1 MGRALSFP
9 IGYGEGGG
17 RSFRGAE
24 AAGGAR
30 SAAMGTRG
38 LKEAVVELQLGPAPG
53 SAQTEPAEGQPV
65 VILLGWAG
73 CQDKYLAKYSAIY
86 SQKGCT
92 VIRYT
97 APWRMVFFS
106 ETFGIRSLQTPAR
119 HLLELLFDY
128 SIEDRPVLFHV
139 FSNGGAM
146 LYRYILEALHTH
158 KSFKNLRV
166 AGTIF
171 DSAPGR
177 RNLQGGLRALATVLV
192 SMNALLRYFLLFTF
206 ASAAVVLRMLLYPLT
221 RFLHQSHY
229 DALLAAPSR
238 WPELYLYSQA
248 DLIIQASEVQ
258 LMADG
263 RQQLGVPV
271 KAVDFSDSPHVSHMR
286 LYPTYYRSLCT
297 TFLSDCVGGSPP

>member
-1 MGRALSFP
+1 TAQ
-9 IGYGEGGG
+9 
-17 RSFRGAE
+17 RG
-24 AAGGAR
+24 
-30 SAAMGTRG
+30 
-38 LKEAVVELQLGPAPG
+38 
-53 SAQTEPAEGQPV
+53 PAEGQPV

-97 APWRMVFFS
+97 APWRMIFFS

-119 HLLELLFDY
+119 RLLELLFDY
-128 SIEDRPVLFHV
+128 SVENRPVLFHV

-146 LYRYILEALHTH
+146 LYRYIIEALHTH
-158 KSFKNLRV
+158 KPFQNLRV

-177 RNLQGGLRALATVLV
+177 RNLRGGLRALATVLV
-192 SMNALLRYFLLFTF
+192 SMNVLLKYFLLFTF
-206 ASAAVVLRMLLYPLT
+206 ASMAVVLRILLYPLT
-221 RFLHQSHY
+221 RFIHESHY
-229 DALLAAPSR
+229 DALLKAPSR

-248 DLIIQASEVQ
+248 DLIIKASEVQ
-258 LMADG
+258 LMANA

-286 LYPTYYRSLCT
+286 VYPTYYHSLCT
-297 TFLSDCVGGSPP
+297 TFLSDCVGSSPP

>member
-1 MGRALSFP
+1 SSPERGR
-9 IGYGEGGG
+9 
-17 RSFRGAE
+17 
-24 AAGGAR
+24 
-30 SAAMGTRG
+30 
-38 LKEAVVELQLGPAPG
+38 
-53 SAQTEPAEGQPV
+53 AEGQPV

-106 ETFGIRSLQTPAR
+106 ETFGIRSLRTPAR
-119 HLLELLFDY
+119 QLLELLFEH
-128 SIEDRPVLFHV
+128 SMETRPLLFHV

-146 LYRYILEALHTH
+146 LYRHILEALSTHRPFHT
-158 KSFKNLRV
+158 LRV

-177 RNLQGGLRALATVLV
+177 RNLKGALRALATVLA
-192 SMNALLRYFLLFTF
+192 STNALLRFCLLLAF
-206 ASAAVVLRMLLYPLT
+206 AGAAVALRILLYPLT
-221 RFLHQSHY
+221 RLLHPSHF

-248 DLIIQASEVQ
+248 DAIINAAEVRR
-258 LMADG
+258 MAEA
-263 RQQLGVPV
+263 RRRLGVPV
-271 KAVDFSDSPHVSHMR
+271 KAIDFWDSAHVSHMR
-286 LYPTYYRSLCT
+286 VYPTYYSTLCT
-297 TFLSDCVGGSPP
+297 TFLADCTGGLSP

>member
-1 MGRALSFP
+1 ST
-9 IGYGEGGG
+9 E
-17 RSFRGAE
+17 
-24 AAGGAR
+24 
-30 SAAMGTRG
+30 
-38 LKEAVVELQLGPAPG
+38 K
-53 SAQTEPAEGQPV
+53 EPAEGQPV

-97 APWRMVFFS
+97 APWRMIFFS

-119 HLLELLFDY
+119 QLLELLFDC
-128 SIEDRPVLFHV
+128 SVENRPVLFHV

-146 LYRYILEALHTH
+146 LYRYVIEALHTH
-158 KSFKNLRV
+158 KPFKNLRV

-177 RNLQGGLRALATVLV
+177 RNLLGALRALAAVLV
-192 SMNALLRYFLLFTF
+192 SMNVLLKYFLLFTF
-206 ASAAVVLRMLLYPLT
+206 ASTAVVLRILLYPLT
-221 RFLHQSHY
+221 RFIHESHF
-229 DALLAAPSR
+229 DALLKAPSR

-248 DLIIQASEVQ
+248 DLIIKASEVQ

-286 LYPTYYRSLCT
+286 VYPTYYCSLCT
-297 TFLSDCVGGSPP
+297 TFLSDCVRGSAP

>member
-1 MGRALSFP
+1 MP
-9 IGYGEGGG
+9 
-17 RSFRGAE
+17 
-24 AAGGAR
+24 
-30 SAAMGTRG
+30 
-38 LKEAVVELQLGPAPG
+38 AVSPRPPDCNPHSRPYNSPHPGPAP
-53 SAQTEPAEGQPV
+53 AERQPV

-119 HLLELLFDY
+119 QLLELLFDY

-146 LYRYILEALHTH
+146 LYRYIIEALHTH

-177 RNLQGGLRALATVLV
+177 RNLRGGLRSSCSVACTDFTIQLFHVSLPLCHFFYLAV
-192 SMNALLRYFLLFTF
+192 SKQSQVCRTFCFSWCIPALLFSYQALKPSVRLGKGVWGSMTRL
-206 ASAAVVLRMLLYPLT
+206 SGSIKQLR
-221 RFLHQSHY
+221 
-229 DALLAAPSR
+229 
-238 WPELYLYSQA
+238 
-248 DLIIQASEVQ
+248 
-258 LMADG
+258 
-263 RQQLGVPV
+263 
-271 KAVDFSDSPHVSHMR
+271 
-286 LYPTYYRSLCT
+286 
-297 TFLSDCVGGSPP
+297 

>member
-1 MGRALSFP
+1 S
-9 IGYGEGGG
+9 
-17 RSFRGAE
+17 S
-24 AAGGAR
+24 
-30 SAAMGTRG
+30 TDRG
-38 LKEAVVELQLGPAPG
+38 L
-53 SAQTEPAEGQPV
+53 AEGQPV

-106 ETFGIRSLQTPAR
+106 ETFGIKSLQTPAR
-119 HLLELLFDY
+119 QLLELLFDY
-128 SIEDRPVLFHV
+128 RVEDRPILFHV

-146 LYRYILEALHTH
+146 LYRYIVEALHTH
-158 KSFKNLRV
+158 KPFKSLRV

-177 RNLQGGLRALATVLV
+177 RNVMGALRALAIVLASV
-192 SMNALLRYFLLFTF
+192 NVLLKYFLLLAF
-206 ASAAVVLRMLLYPLT
+206 ATAAVVLRILLYPLT
-221 RFLHQSHY
+221 WLIHESHY
-229 DALLAAPSR
+229 DALLQAPSR

-248 DLIIQASEVQ
+248 DAIIEASEVER
-258 LMADG
+258 MADA
-263 RQQLGVPV
+263 RQRLRVPV

-286 LYPTYYRSLCT
+286 LYPTYYSSLCT
-297 TFLSDCVGGSPP
+297 TFLSDCVGGSP

>member
-1 MGRALSFP
+1 SSTERGR
-9 IGYGEGGG
+9 
-17 RSFRGAE
+17 
-24 AAGGAR
+24 
-30 SAAMGTRG
+30 
-38 LKEAVVELQLGPAPG
+38 
-53 SAQTEPAEGQPV
+53 AEGQPV

-106 ETFGIRSLQTPAR
+106 ETFGIRSLHTPAR
-119 HLLELLFDY
+119 RLLELLFDH
-128 SIEDRPVLFHV
+128 SIENRPVLFHV

-146 LYRYILEALHTH
+146 LYRYVLEALHTQMP
-158 KSFKNLRV
+158 FKNLRV

-177 RNLQGGLRALATVLV
+177 RNLRGALRALAAVLV
-192 SMNALLRYFLLFTF
+192 SANVLLKYFLLLAF
-206 ASAAVVLRMLLYPLT
+206 ATAAVVLRILLYPLT
-221 RFLHQSHY
+221 RLLHQSHY

-248 DLIIQASEVQ
+248 DAIIKASEVKG
-258 LMADG
+258 MADA
-263 RQQLGVPV
+263 RRRLGVPV
-271 KAVDFSDSPHVSHMR
+271 KAVDFSDSAHVSHMR
-286 LYPTYYRSLCT
+286 VYPTYYSSLCA
-297 TFLSDCVGGSPP
+297 TFLADCVGALPR

>member
-1 MGRALSFP
+1 ST
-9 IGYGEGGG
+9 E
-17 RSFRGAE
+17 RG
-24 AAGGAR
+24 
-30 SAAMGTRG
+30 
-38 LKEAVVELQLGPAPG
+38 
-53 SAQTEPAEGQPV
+53 PAEGQPV

-119 HLLELLFDY
+119 QLLELLFDY
-128 SIEDRPVLFHV
+128 SVENRPVLFHV
-139 FSNGGAM
+139 FSNGGVM
-146 LYRYILEALHTH
+146 LYRYIIEALHTH
-158 KSFKNLRV
+158 KPFKNLRV

-177 RNLQGGLRALATVLV
+177 RNLRGGLRALATVLV
-192 SMNALLRYFLLFTF
+192 SMNVLLKYFLLFTF
-206 ASAAVVLRMLLYPLT
+206 ASTAVVLRILLYPLT
-221 RFLHQSHY
+221 RFLHESHY
-229 DALLAAPSR
+229 DALLRAPSR

-248 DLIIQASEVQ
+248 DLIIKASEVQ
-258 LMADG
+258 HMADA

-271 KAVDFSDSPHVSHMR
+271 KAVDFLDSAHVSHMR
-286 LYPTYYRSLCT
+286 VYPTYYRSLCM

>member
-1 MGRALSFP
+1 STD
-9 IGYGEGGG
+9 
-17 RSFRGAE
+17 RG
-24 AAGGAR
+24 
-30 SAAMGTRG
+30 
-38 LKEAVVELQLGPAPG
+38 
-53 SAQTEPAEGQPV
+53 PAEGQPV

-86 SQKGCT
+86 SQKGCM

-97 APWRMVFFS
+97 APWRMIFFS

-119 HLLELLFDY
+119 QLLELLFDY
-128 SIEDRPVLFHV
+128 SVESRPVLFHV

-146 LYRYILEALHTH
+146 LYRYIIEALHAHTPFQ
-158 KSFKNLRV
+158 SLRV

-177 RNLQGGLRALATVLV
+177 RNLRGALRALATVLV
-192 SMNALLRYFLLFTF
+192 SMNVLLKYFLLFTF
-206 ASAAVVLRMLLYPLT
+206 ASAAVVLRILLYPLT

-229 DALLAAPSR
+229 EALLEAPSR

-248 DLIIQASEVQ
+248 DLIIEASEVQ
-258 LMADG
+258 LLASA

-286 LYPTYYRSLCT
+286 LYPAYYRSLCT
-297 TFLSDCVGGSPP
+297 TFLSDCVGASPP